1 MSTDGSS
8 RHSVGPAAAWKLIG
22 SRDFGP
28 YFVGNAL
35 SSSGTWFQNLAG
47 SILVYRLT
55 HSPFLLGILNAAQF
69 GPVLLLAP
77 WTLERG
83 GELVAVTSS
92 QNGHLNGSQAYAEAE
107 LLSRPATIKDLLAGT
122 KAAVLFGVHNALGA
136 RSRRRRAP
144 TAGAGARSGS
154 HAGSAS

>member
-1 MSTDGSS
+1 MSADGSR

-22 SRDFGP
+22 SRNFGP

-77 WTLERG
+77 WTLESQG
-83 GELVAVTSS
+83 GGALRRPQRARREI
-92 QNGHLNGSQAYAEAE
+92 AEE
-107 LLSRPATIKDLLAGT
+107 AG
-122 KAAVLFGVHNALGA
+122 AD
-136 RSRRRRAP
+136 RWSRRTIRLVRRL
-144 TAGAGARSGS
+144 S
-154 HAGSAS
+154 